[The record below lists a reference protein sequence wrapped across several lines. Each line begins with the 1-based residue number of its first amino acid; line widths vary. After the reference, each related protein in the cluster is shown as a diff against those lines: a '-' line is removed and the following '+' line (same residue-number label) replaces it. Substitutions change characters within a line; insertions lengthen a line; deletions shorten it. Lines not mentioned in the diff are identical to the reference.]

1 MKPVQPPGLTGA
13 FKEVM
18 NMKKRIAL
26 GLSMLFFLA
35 VGSLSFAQSQ
45 EDISATH
52 SCKYCGMDRHK
63 FAHSRMVI
71 EYDDGTT
78 VGVCSL
84 HCAAIDL
91 SLNIDKTPKTIWVA
105 DYNTKMLIDA
115 EKAVWVMDP
124 AKPGVMTRTAK
135 WAFAKNEDAVK
146 FTKENG
152 GHLATFENCL
162 KAAYEGMYTDLKMI
176 REKRKGMKM
185 KPGEHTHKAQ

>member
-1 MKPVQPPGLTGA
+1 MRGENQRGNPKGVIMHKQIISGVLMLA
-13 FKEVM
+13 FF
-18 NMKKRIAL
+18 
-26 GLSMLFFLA
+26 S
-35 VGSLSFAQSQ
+35 VGSLALAQSH
-45 EDISATH
+45 EDISATP
-52 SCKYCGMDRHK
+52 SCKYCGMDRHA

-105 DYNTKMLIDA
+105 DYNTKKLTDA
-115 EKAVWVMDP
+115 EKATWVMDP

-135 WAFAKNEDAVK
+135 WAFAKKEDAVK
-146 FTKENG
+146 FTKETG
-152 GHLATFENCL
+152 GNLATFENCL
-162 KAAYEGMYTDLKMI
+162 KAAYEGMYADLKMI
-176 REKRKGMKM
+176 REKRKGMKV